1 MGLALRICLIS
12 FCLFVSYFFKK
23 PNLVEPVILV
33 GITVEKI
40 FFSYKK
46 LSESMEMQKSKIKLK
61 QLIPEVTIAG
71 ILPAF
76 CLWTLQTWRRDH
88 FLALILIST
97 VFYSSGYWILFRF
110 DRHVSSFFLYRFL
123 FPPVSLNILL
133 SYIFVSVCICSHVSF
148 LSVFI
153 LTLTSPELQ
162 DITN

>member
-76 CLWTLQTWRRDH
+76 CL
-88 FLALILIST
+88 
-97 VFYSSGYWILFRF
+97 
-110 DRHVSSFFLYRFL
+110 
-123 FPPVSLNILL
+123 
-133 SYIFVSVCICSHVSF
+133 
-148 LSVFI
+148 
-153 LTLTSPELQ
+153 
-162 DITN
+162 